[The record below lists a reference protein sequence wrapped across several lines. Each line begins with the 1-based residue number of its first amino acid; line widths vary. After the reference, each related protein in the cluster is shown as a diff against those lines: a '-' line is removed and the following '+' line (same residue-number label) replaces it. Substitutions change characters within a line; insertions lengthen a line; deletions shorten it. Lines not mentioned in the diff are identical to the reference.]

1 MITLTCSFDI
11 FTHHLALNTWNFDG
25 FIRHSHIN
33 SLVWDS
39 LILTSIIK
47 CMYNSLPAYCLPV
60 KSLQKYNQHRGL
72 LEFRNSTYVNLQQLN
87 VLKPHDWTNTMEPP
101 AASKLSPESTQHSE
115 SHHVTLYHSVTH
127 RHTTLV
133 MEMASLSRLGTLLQD
148 YSKIWPLS
156 CPSSCSSH

>member
-1 MITLTCSFDI
+1 MITLTRSFDI

-60 KSLQKYNQHRGL
+60 KSLQKHNQHRGL
-72 LEFRNSTYVNLQQLN
+72 LEFQKSTYVNLQQLN
-87 VLKPHDWTNTMEPP
+87 VLKPHDCNGATSSFKVKSWEHTTFWIPSRHP
-101 AASKLSPESTQHSE
+101 
-115 SHHVTLYHSVTH
+115 YHSVTH